1 MNSLRSKYAIIKETV
16 KDDID
21 FFLLRE
27 IKLAENFPN
36 KHFEMQS
43 YKTFCQNRNKHGG
56 GVMFYVNENIPCRV
70 LNIDFNFN
78 DLETIFL
85 KFYLRNRKCLC
96 VSSYKRNQNDQYFLD
111 YINKSLTKFSYQF
124 DTTMLLE
131 DFTLTTEN

>member
-1 MNSLRSKYAIIKETV
+1 
-16 KDDID
+16 
-21 FFLLRE
+21 
-27 IKLAENFPN
+27 
-36 KHFEMQS
+36 MQS

>member
-1 MNSLRSKYAIIKETV
+1 M

-27 IKLAENFPN
+27 IKLDENFPN

-96 VSSYKRNQNDQYFLD
+96 ASSYKRNQNDQYFLD
-111 YINKSLTKFSYQF
+111 YINKSLTKLSSQF

>member
-1 MNSLRSKYAIIKETV
+1 MLLLKKQWKMILIFSSCV
-16 KDDID
+16 KLNLMKI
-21 FFLLRE
+21 FQ
-27 IKLAENFPN
+27 INT
-36 KHFEMQS
+36 EMQS
-43 YKTFCQNRNKHGG
+43 YKAFCQNRNKHGG